1 MKTYIYVGKKLDL
14 PEFLFVRGTVYFGEE
29 IEKLIEKYPLLGRLL
44 IPVEDYPKINKDY
57 QYFNSIVDELVGG
70 RNGI

>member
-14 PEFLFVRGTVYFGEE
+14 PEFLFIKGTVYFGEE
-29 IEKLIEKYPLLGRLL
+29 IEKLIEKYPLLERLL

-70 RNGI
+70 RNGL

>member
-29 IEKLIEKYPLLGRLL
+29 IDKRVGTIRY
-44 IPVEDYPKINKDY
+44 
-57 QYFNSIVDELVGG
+57 SIK
-70 RNGI
+70 

>member
-1 MKTYIYVGKKLDL
+1 M
-14 PEFLFVRGTVYFGEE
+14 YFGEE

-57 QYFNSIVDELVGG
+57 QYFNSIVDE
-70 RNGI
+70 IKI